1 MSSTRRWRK
10 PCARP
15 PPDAGQEGADLDQ
28 RHRRHDGH
36 HPARPDAGTRTH
48 RPARGDRAGWPGPH
62 PNQSGTT
69 ERYRR
74 TWGGRPEI
82 KRALFL
88 PAQTA
93 ARHNPVLKQAYERL
107 RTAGKKP
114 IVAIVA
120 IMRRLIVIA
129 NARLR
134 DAYAQ
139 EMKLS

>member
-1 MSSTRRWRK
+1 MRAKRALTSIKGIGDTTAITLLALMPELGRIDRR
-10 PCARP
+10 AATAL
-15 PPDAGQEGADLDQ
+15 AGLA
-28 RHRRHDGH
+28 
-36 HPARPDAGTRTH
+36 
-48 RPARGDRAGWPGPH
+48 PH